1 MVHVVGLYSIEQA
14 REPYFSNADCT
25 TEYPSVTSEEGP
37 WLEEVVTSN
46 IALIQLSRT
55 LSEIYATIRRV
66 TARQNAQGEKR
77 SPVQVLEEQG
87 KLFLLHTHLENFI
100 HELPAALSYAPTM
113 QIIAGVLPPYPAEK
127 QPIGSVFA
135 AFLHM
140 TYHFSMI
147 LLHRHYL
154 LHPLPAGAIN
164 NNDMMEPYQHQQ
176 LCAWAASNITA
187 ITETLLETQPI
198 DVFSYP
204 TRGVQHTIHCLT
216 SAATVHHYEM
226 SNPDKMIAEVAQ
238 QQYSRTLSI
247 LNRLAAESP
256 AIELQSHIKE
266 QDAELAQLYGRMVV
280 DPARAVS
287 SAGDSNNH
295 PTPVSMATAPQLPQ
309 PPPPATPMPQ
319 QDPLA
324 LSSDTSSAS
333 SSPVMSSPARGIR
346 RHTLTGPGSHLMQM
360 AMNNTPPQQQQQQ
373 QQQQQTMPYML
384 DGGGAT
390 SLFNSSAAFSDPSRF
405 ASLMMRGGATN
416 MAIYNHHQQPLPV
429 QQQAQQHLGNPQA
442 YLQRKSRLR
451 HPMSYSQE
459 DLRSLRRA
467 HMNKPLG
474 GGSNWP
480 PAHARGSPIPPDF
493 VYDSSS
499 SVMESGN
506 PHQQQ
511 QQPRL
516 ARSLRRQSS
525 MTAMMPSYYAQR
537 QQQLPL
543 RRQPSHHPSTALPHQ
558 PFSSHQQPL
567 HHHHHPSPPPR
578 MPTVATTSLNHPRRH
593 TISIPSEP
601 SASTIV
607 PAYMN
612 NSTPPQSSSFDQ
624 QQRPPI
630 DPFMSDTMMNLD
642 TMSATTPSD
651 YAYSPA
657 VSTPMDTTTT
667 PVSTPAGMMVM
678 DSSNNDA
685 IMNDLMLQMGAAAG
699 QQWSI
704 PSGGGFDHTTSSS
717 PGPFV
722 EDIQRSEGHVI

>member
-1 MVHVVGLYSIEQA
+1 MIHVMLYSIEQA

-37 WLEEVVTSN
+37 WLEEVVISN
-46 IALIQLSRT
+46 TALIQLSRT

-100 HELPAALSYAPTM
+100 HELPAALSYAPTT
-113 QIIAGVLPPYPAEK
+113 QIIAGVLPAYPAEK
-127 QPIGSVFA
+127 QAIGNVFA

-154 LHPLPAGAIN
+154 LHPLPVGTIN

-176 LCAWAASNITA
+176 LCAWSASNITA
-187 ITETLLETQPI
+187 IAETLLETQPI

-216 SAATVHHYEM
+216 SAATIHHYEM
-226 SNPDKMIAEVAQ
+226 ANPDKMIAQVAQ
-238 QQYSRTLSI
+238 QQYSRTLSV

-256 AIELQSHIKE
+256 AIELQAHIKE

-287 SAGDSNNH
+287 SSSDSNT
-295 PTPVSMATAPQLPQ
+295 TPVTMAA
-309 PPPPATPMPQ
+309 PATPMPQ

-373 QQQQQTMPYML
+373 QQQQTMPYML
-384 DGGGAT
+384 DGGGAS
-390 SLFNSSAAFSDPSRF
+390 SLFSSSAAFSDPSRF
-405 ASLMMRGGATN
+405 ASLMMRGGTTN
-416 MAIYNHHQQPLPV
+416 MPIYNHHQQPLPV
-429 QQQAQQHLGNPQA
+429 QQQQTQHFSNPQA

-474 GGSNWP
+474 GGSSNWP

-506 PHQQQ
+506 PHQQ

-543 RRQPSHHPSTALPHQ
+543 RRQPSHHPSTAL
-558 PFSSHQQPL
+558 SHQQYSPHQQSL
-567 HHHHHPSPPPR
+567 QQQQSHHHHPSPPPR
-578 MPTVATTSLNHPRRH
+578 MPTVATTTTTSFNHPRRH

-601 SASTIV
+601 SASSIV

-612 NSTPPQSSSFDQ
+612 HPTPPSSSLDQ
-624 QQRPPI
+624 QPSI
-630 DPFMSDTMMNLD
+630 DPFISDTMMNLD
-642 TMSATTPSD
+642 TISTPSD

-657 VSTPMDTTTT
+657 VSTPMDTTT

-678 DSSNNDA
+678 DPSSANNDT
-685 IMNDLMLQMGAAAG
+685 IMNDFMLQMGAAAG
-699 QQWSI
+699 QWPISD
-704 PSGGGFDHTTSSS
+704 GFDHTTTSTSTT
-717 PGPFV
+717 PGAFV

>member
-1 MVHVVGLYSIEQA
+1 MGLYSIEQA

-25 TEYPSVTSEEGP
+25 TDYPSVTSEEGP
-37 WLEEVVTSN
+37 WLEEVVTN
-46 IALIQLSRT
+46 NTALIQLLRT

-113 QIIAGVLPPYPAEK
+113 QIITSVLPPYPAEK
-127 QPIGSVFA
+127 QAIGNVFA

-154 LHPLPAGAIN
+154 LHPLPVGTIN
-164 NNDMMEPYQHQQ
+164 NSEMMEPYQHQQ

-187 ITETLLETQPI
+187 IAETLLETQPI

-226 SNPDKMIAEVAQ
+226 ANPDKIIAEVAQ

-247 LNRLAAESP
+247 LNRLASESP

-287 SAGDSNNH
+287 SATGNNSNNC
-295 PTPVSMATAPQLPQ
+295 PTPVTMATAH
-309 PPPPATPMPQ
+309 PPATPMPQ

-360 AMNNTPPQQQQQQ
+360 AMNNTPPPP
-373 QQQQQTMPYML
+373 QQQTMPYML

-390 SLFNSSAAFSDPSRF
+390 SLFSSSAAFSDPSRF
-405 ASLMMRGGATN
+405 ASLMMRGGTTN
-416 MAIYNHHQQPLPV
+416 MPIYNHHQQPLPV
-429 QQQAQQHLGNPQA
+429 QQQQQQQHVNNPQA

-467 HMNKPLG
+467 HMSKPLG

-493 VYDSSS
+493 IYDSTS

-506 PHQQQ
+506 PHQP
-511 QQPRL
+511 PRL

-543 RRQPSHHPSTALPHQ
+543 RRQPSQHHPLTTL
-558 PFSSHQQPL
+558 SHQQSL
-567 HHHHHPSPPPR
+567 HHHHLHHHHPSPPR
-578 MPTVATTSLNHPRRH
+578 MPTVATTTLNHPRRH

-601 SASTIV
+601 SAPSIV

-612 NSTPPQSSSFDQ
+612 NPTPPPPSSSLDPQ
-624 QQRPPI
+624 PPI
-630 DPFMSDTMMNLD
+630 DPFIPDTMMNLD
-642 TMSATTPSD
+642 TISTPSD
-651 YAYSPA
+651 YAYSPS

-667 PVSTPAGMMVM
+667 PVSTPAGMMIM
-678 DSSNNDA
+678 DPSSNNDT
-685 IMNDLMLQMGAAAG
+685 IMNDFMLQMGAAAAG
-699 QQWSI
+699 QWPIS
-704 PSGGGFDHTTSSS
+704 GGFDHTTTPSTSTS
-717 PGPFV
+717 PGPFA

>member
-1 MVHVVGLYSIEQA
+1 MVGLYSIEQA

-100 HELPAALSYAPTM
+100 HELPATLSYAPTM

-127 QPIGSVFA
+127 QAIGNVFA

-187 ITETLLETQPI
+187 ITETLLETQPL

-295 PTPVSMATAPQLPQ
+295 PTPVSMATAPPQ
-309 PPPPATPMPQ
+309 PPPPPATPMPQ

-373 QQQQQTMPYML
+373 QQTMPYML

-405 ASLMMRGGATN
+405 ASLMMRGGTTN

-429 QQQAQQHLGNPQA
+429 QQQAQHLGNPQA
-442 YLQRKSRLR
+442 CLQRKSRLR

-499 SVMESGN
+499 STVMESGN
-506 PHQQQ
+506 QHQ

-558 PFSSHQQPL
+558 PFSSHHHQQPL
-567 HHHHHPSPPPR
+567 HHHHHPSPPR
-578 MPTVATTSLNHPRRH
+578 MPTVATTPPSLNHPRRH

-612 NSTPPQSSSFDQ
+612 NPTPPHAAAQQQQASSFDQ
-624 QQRPPI
+624 QQPPI
-630 DPFMSDTMMNLD
+630 DPFISDTTMMNLD

-657 VSTPMDTTTT
+657 VSTPMDTATT

-678 DSSNNDA
+678 DSSNNDT
-685 IMNDLMLQMGAAAG
+685 IMNDLMLQMGAAG

-704 PSGGGFDHTTSSS
+704 PGGGFDHTTSSS